1 MKALSSPRRMKTIRS
16 GIFVGISKP
25 LQGSGI
31 PPAVPCP
38 WSASRKMPTA
48 ISSPPSPIRGT
59 MAPWGCGSRR
69 WHSWR
74 SWQSWCPAVWGLPS
88 AAQPLAWGNHPD
100 PASARHR
107 RAGGVHRVASLKLGA
122 AAPADVCTGHG
133 ALPLVSVEGAAHH
146 RGHYAGRG
154 DPKDPPASAPCGR
167 PAPDCSGSFPPR
179 SLRLA
184 LRLRSPFTRLVGR
197 AAWQSCVRAPQRD
210 PMLLVCRIPY
220 LGSVL
225 HARELLHQLLAVQS
239 FEPVTRQQPPQR
251 IRVYQKIETV
261 PYV

>member
-48 ISSPPSPIRGT
+48 ISSPPSPIRGP

-74 SWQSWCPAVWGLPS
+74 SWQSSCPALWGLPS

-107 RAGGVHRVASLKLGA
+107 RAGGVHRVASLELGA

-133 ALPLVSVEGAAHH
+133 ALPLVSVGGAAHH

-167 PAPDCSGSFPPR
+167 PTPDCSGSFPPR

-197 AAWQSCVRAPQRD
+197 AAW
-210 PMLLVCRIPY
+210 
-220 LGSVL
+220 
-225 HARELLHQLLAVQS
+225 
-239 FEPVTRQQPPQR
+239 
-251 IRVYQKIETV
+251 
-261 PYV
+261 